1 MDTLGTEK
9 QSGIQRFPLFRGYFV
24 RIAIFLGPQKLF
36 VIQRFSLLGDFVIRD
51 STVYS
56 ITALASVMRSITK

>member
-9 QSGIQRFPLFRGYFV
+9 QTESVMQRFPLFRGYFV

-36 VIQRFSLLGDFVIRD
+36 VILEVFTIRGFCYKRFHCIQY
-51 STVYS
+51 YS
-56 ITALASVMRSITK
+56 SS